1 MKPSSAK
8 AKGKKLEDYIADKI
22 VSKGI
27 DPRARRDGA
36 SGAGTREKGDIITS
50 ATVFGRNL
58 GIEAKN
64 HKTPH
69 IKDWWLQAQKLEVL
83 GREPVLAYKLENE
96 QYEETKVVIY
106 LDTFLDMIKALD
118 SIGEIK
124 KETVFIKDKNSYP
137 KQQIKFWLNKIE

>member
-27 DPRARRDGA
+27 DGRARRDGA

-106 LDTFLDMIKALD
+106 LDTFLDMIKALSEIPKPQQEI
-118 SIGEIK
+118 SISK
-124 KETVFIKDKNSYP
+124 SDNNYP
-137 KQQIKFWLNKIE
+137 KQQIKFWLNKIK